1 MNINLNSI
9 KIKWNKKL
17 NVLYKLNVLSIYLSI
32 YIYIYI
38 YIYI

>member
-9 KIKWNKKL
+9 QIKWNKKL
-17 NVLYKLNVLSIYLSI
+17 HVKKYYIT

-38 YIYI
+38 VYLLNIIGN

>member
-9 KIKWNKKL
+9 QIKWNKKL
-17 NVLYKLNVLSIYLSI
+17 HVKKYYIT

-38 YIYI
+38 